1 MANKKNLVLAL
12 VVVFNIVFFVI
23 LGVLSYR
30 VYQSFDIEGL
40 DDPRAFPAIEN
51 IQNIYDVLVPF
62 ALVWGV
68 ILAVVSFVF
77 SKRSLIYKIAMP
89 LLLVIIGG
97 SLYLNI
103 TGFNT
108 LVEDMLATE
117 GKFEQLYAAVPSE
130 EPVIDY
136 ENTDPAVLELL
147 GSSETISGLQNEI
160 ISDYFDIIE
169 ASAFNYLE
177 VSVIITLAYLSTTA
191 GMSMFLVKDTSDKK
205 KQ

>member
-1 MANKKNLVLAL
+1 M
-12 VVVFNIVFFVI
+12 
-23 LGVLSYR
+23 
-30 VYQSFDIEGL
+30 
-40 DDPRAFPAIEN
+40 
-51 IQNIYDVLVPF
+51 
-62 ALVWGV
+62 WGV